1 MKYLKFY
8 DDNDNKKNITFF
20 TPLNIVRIKRASISF
35 CIVIAMSYTVL
46 CIILMTSKPY
56 IESIPNAF
64 SSIAYGLIDTSMPIR
79 YPMFILSIVSFNL
92 WAYPN
97 PTINFIDVTGI
108 FWVIIIVT
116 ISILPNANYSK
127 KMLFIVNLC
136 ISLYITTI
144 ISLGKTAMVLYYY
157 KENLVVITGLIYVL
171 CGTIMISFY
180 MGNKTFQVS
189 ILCISLGFIFKLL
202 TIFADVYSG
211 TCVFHLLKALGIGIL
226 LQLSAVNDNKRLMLQ
241 PNSNII

>member
-8 DDNDNKKNITFF
+8 EDNDKEKNTTFF
-20 TPLNIVRIKRASISF
+20 TPLNIIRIKRATISF
-35 CIVIAMSYTVL
+35 CIVIAASYTVL
-46 CIILMTSKPY
+46 SLITMTSLPY

-64 SSIAYGLIDTSMPIR
+64 SSIAYGLIDTPMQIR
-79 YPMFILSIVSFNL
+79 YSLFILSIVSFNL

-97 PTINFIDVTGI
+97 PIINFIDVTGI

-116 ISILPNANYSK
+116 ISILPNANYSQ
-127 KMLFIVNLC
+127 KMLFIVNFC

-144 ISLGKTAMVLYYY
+144 ISLGKVPVVLYYY

-171 CGTIMISFY
+171 CGTIMMSFY
-180 MGNKTFQVS
+180 IGNKKFQVS
-189 ILCISLGFIFKLL
+189 ILCISVGFIFKIL

-211 TCVFHLLKALGIGIL
+211 TCIFHLLTAIGIGIL
-226 LQLSAVNDNKRLMLQ
+226 LQLSFVNDNEAVKLQ
-241 PNSNII
+241 PTTNII